1 MAFAVWFTGLPGSG
15 KTAVASRA
23 AAILRKKGIDVKI
36 LQLDEIRR
44 VLTPIPKYTDEE
56 RDIVY
61 ASLAYLA
68 KLLAEC
74 GVNVFIDATANRRK
88 YRDTARKMIP
98 QFAEVYIRC
107 SLEVCM
113 EREARR
119 KAAFSPKGI
128 YRKSAQTGAA
138 VPGVI
143 ERLIETYLDLRDSDG
158 ERFVDVV
165 HRAGVEPFRKRVYAN
180 LDQKPADRRR
190 TLAAA

>member
-15 KTAVASRA
+15 KTAVASRTA
-23 AAILRKKGIDVKI
+23 ALLKKKGIDVKI

-44 VLTPIPKYTDEE
+44 VLTPAPKYTDEE

-61 ASLAYLA
+61 ASLAYMA

-88 YRDTARKMIP
+88 YRDAARKIIP

-119 KAAFSPKGI
+119 KAVFSPKGI
-128 YRKSAQTGAA
+128 YKKSAQTGAA
-138 VPGVI
+138 VPGVNVPYEEPLKPEI
-143 ERLIETYLDLRDSDG
+143 VIDSD
-158 ERFVDVV
+158 RM
-165 HRAGVEPFRKRVYAN
+165 
-180 LDQKPADRRR
+180 KPDESARMVTDAILALFKTTPAEDR
-190 TLAAA
+190 THASLA